1 MRYRLASLGAV
12 VLAVALPAAGAADD
26 LKGQDRI
33 LCTSVQ
39 ATVCTTDGDCTIET
53 PWNLNIPQF
62 IEINLKDKTAST
74 TKASGENRSSP
85 LSNVSR
91 ADGLI
96 VIQGFEA
103 GRAFSFVITEDT
115 GFAAIAV
122 ARQNLT
128 VSVFGAC
135 TPMPAAAAA
144 SK

>member
-1 MRYRLASLGAV
+1 MRYRLASLGAAA
-12 VLAVALPAAGAADD
+12 LALALPAVGAADD

-33 LCTSVQ
+33 LCTAVQ
-39 ATVCTTDGDCTIET
+39 ATVCTTDGDCSIEA

-62 IEINLKDKTAST
+62 IEVNLKDKTAST

-85 LSNVSR
+85 LSTVNR

-96 VIQGFEA
+96 VIQGVEA

-115 GFAAIAV
+115 GFASIAV

-135 TPMPAAAAA
+135 TPMQGAAAAA
-144 SK
+144 K

>member
-1 MRYRLASLGAV
+1 MRTRVGIL
-12 VLAVALPAAGAADD
+12 AAGVAALALSASASGDD

-33 LCTSVQ
+33 LCTAVQ
-39 ATVCTTDGDCTIET
+39 ATVCTTDGDCSIEA

-85 LSNVSR
+85 LSTVTR
-91 ADGLI
+91 EEGLI
-96 VIQGFEA
+96 VIQGVEA

-115 GFAAIAV
+115 GFASIAV
-122 ARQNLT
+122 ARQSVT

-135 TPMPAAAAA
+135 TPMQGAATAA
-144 SK
+144 K

>member
-1 MRYRLASLGAV
+1 MRYRLASLGAA
-12 VLAVALPAAGAADD
+12 VLALALPAVGAADD

-33 LCTSVQ
+33 LCTAVQ
-39 ATVCTTDGDCTIET
+39 ATVCTTDGDCTIQA

-74 TKASGENRSSP
+74 TAASGENRSSP
-85 LSNVSR
+85 LGTVSR

-96 VIQGFEA
+96 VIQGVEA

-115 GFAAIAV
+115 GFASIAV
-122 ARQNLT
+122 ARQTLT

-135 TPMPAAAAA
+135 TPLQGAAGAG
-144 SK
+144 K